1 MSTKKVTDQS
11 FAADV
16 LGSSTPVLVDF
27 WAEWCGPCRM
37 LSPIVDQLAS
47 EMASVQFRK
56 INVDENPSVPSSL
69 GISAIPTLV
78 LYKDGKPVDRIVGLL
93 AKDNL
98 KKVIEKHL

>member
-1 MSTKKVTDQS
+1 MAVTAITDDT
-11 FAADV
+11 FADETARG
-16 LGSSTPVLVDF
+16 LVLVDF

-37 LSPIVDQLAS
+37 LSPIVDQLAN

>member
-1 MSTKKVTDQS
+1 MAVTAITDDT
-11 FAADV
+11 FADETAKG
-16 LGSSTPVLVDF
+16 LVLVDF